1 MARGSAG
8 AARDVHSYREEI
20 MLHRP
25 HVSLLTLVALVAAA
39 LAAPLAVHAQ
49 APVAIPNS
57 PAGTLLK
64 QWLDVFNRADSAGL
78 DAFSK
83 AHYPR
88 VTAQIQMQNERAT
101 GGVELVRII
110 SAEPSHIIFAARG
123 RANPFRLRGNIEL
136 MDGDPSQIKSL
147 AMQQIPVSAP
157 LEGCTTYTLPSTH
170 GTSPADVASEDA
182 IVGALYDA
190 LSGPACQHR
199 DWDRYR
205 GLFAPGGRAIPKVAT
220 GDGTF
225 SIRAETPEEYA
236 ATVKG
241 GMEDFGFFEKEV
253 SHVGESFN
261 GIVHRFSTYESR
273 RAANDS
279 TPFARGI
286 NSFQLLN
293 DGKRWWVVTVYW
305 ACERPGAPIPDIY
318 LKRP

>member
-1 MARGSAG
+1 MS
-8 AARDVHSYREEI
+8 
-20 MLHRP
+20 HRS
-25 HVSLLTLVALVAAA
+25 HVSLSTMVALIAAA
-39 LAAPLAVHAQ
+39 LAAPPAVRAQ

-64 QWLDVFNRADSAGL
+64 QWLDVYNRADSAGL
-78 DAFSK
+78 EAFSR

-88 VTAQIQMQNERAT
+88 VNAQMQMQSQRAS
-101 GGVELVRII
+101 GAIELVRII
-110 SAEPSHIIFAARG
+110 SAEPSNITFAARAKAVSVG
-123 RANPFRLRGNIEL
+123 LRGNIEL
-136 MDGDPSQIKSL
+136 MDGDPSQIKNL
-147 AMQQIPVSAP
+147 AMRQIPAGAP
-157 LEGCTTYTLPSTH
+157 LEGCTTYASPSTH
-170 GTSPADVASEDA
+170 GTSAADVASEDA
-182 IVGALYDA
+182 IVAALYES

-205 GLFAPGGRAIPKVAT
+205 GLFAPGGRAIPKVANS
-220 GDGTF
+220 DGTF
-225 SIRAETPEEYA
+225 GIRAETPDEYV

-241 GMEDFGFFEKEV
+241 SMEDFGFFEKEV

-273 RAANDS
+273 RGANDA

-293 DGKRWWVVTVYW
+293 DGKRWWIVTVFW
-305 ACERPGAPIPDIY
+305 AGERPDARIPDIY

>member
-1 MARGSAG
+1 MS
-8 AARDVHSYREEI
+8 
-20 MLHRP
+20 HRS

-39 LAAPLAVHAQ
+39 LVAPPAVHAQ

-57 PAGTLLK
+57 SAGTLLK

-88 VTAQIQMQNERAT
+88 VSAQTQMQNQRAT
-101 GGVELVRII
+101 GGIDLVRII
-110 SAEPSHIIFAARG
+110 SAEPSHITFAARS
-123 RANPFRLRGNIEL
+123 RAKPFGLRGNIEL
-136 MDGDPSQIKSL
+136 MDGDPSQIKTL
-147 AMQQIPVSAP
+147 AMQLVPPGVP
-157 LEGCTTYTLPSTH
+157 LEGCTTYASPSTH
-170 GTSPADVASEDA
+170 GTSAADVASEDA
-182 IVGALYDA
+182 IVAALYEA
-190 LSGPACQHR
+190 ISGPACQRR

-205 GLFAPGGRAIPKVAT
+205 GLFAPGGRAIPKVAN

-225 SIRAETPEEYA
+225 GIRAETPEEYA
-236 ATVKG
+236 AAVKG
-241 GMEDFGFFEKEV
+241 SMEDFGFFEKEV

-273 RAANDS
+273 RGANDA

-305 ACERPGAPIPDIY
+305 AGERPDAPIPDIY